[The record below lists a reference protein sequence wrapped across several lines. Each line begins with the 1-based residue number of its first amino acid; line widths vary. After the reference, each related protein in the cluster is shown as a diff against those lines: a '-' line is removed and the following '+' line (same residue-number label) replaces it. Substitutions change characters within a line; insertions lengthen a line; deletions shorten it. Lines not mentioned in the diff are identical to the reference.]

1 MSLSKITLFSTLI
14 IICFLVLSL
23 KYSLFS
29 EKSYV
34 FLPIA
39 MYSEAQPFVEKLEN
53 VVEKKISGFDVYF
66 GKYNNI
72 DMIVGVSRVGS
83 INMSGLMYTILSK
96 YSIKFILN
104 FGVVGGIGESIHKG
118 DLVVVTHNLNTNS
131 YRTKK
136 AGKGEGIKVENIEYL
151 TFDEDKIELVIL
163 ETDKELVNKL
173 KNIKMEDSNI
183 FYGGIGSGDMWN
195 QEYDQ
200 LMYVHTNYDI
210 LCEDME
216 AAAVY
221 QVSEKYKIPHISLK
235 GVSDNAI
242 LDESYELDVM
252 GVLIS
257 FVEKAIEKLI

>member
-1 MSLSKITLFSTLI
+1 MNK
-14 IICFLVLSL
+14 L
-23 KYSLFS
+23 KL
-29 EKSYV
+29 KN
-34 FLPIA
+34 
-39 MYSEAQPFVEKLEN
+39 VE
-53 VVEKKISGFDVYF
+53 EKKISGFDVYF
-66 GKYNNI
+66 GKYKNL

-96 YSIKFILN
+96 YNIKFILN
-104 FGVVGGIGESIHKG
+104 YGVVGGIGESIHKG

-151 TFDEDKIELVIL
+151 TFTEEKIELVIL

-173 KNIKMEDSNI
+173 KDIKMEGANI

-200 LMYVHTNYDI
+200 LMYVHTNYNI
-210 LCEDME
+210 TCEDME

-221 QVSEKYKIPHISLK
+221 QVSELYKIPHISLK

-242 LDESYELDVM
+242 TDEDYELDMM
-252 GVLIS
+252 GILIS
-257 FVEKAIEKLI
+257 FVEKAIEKLIVK